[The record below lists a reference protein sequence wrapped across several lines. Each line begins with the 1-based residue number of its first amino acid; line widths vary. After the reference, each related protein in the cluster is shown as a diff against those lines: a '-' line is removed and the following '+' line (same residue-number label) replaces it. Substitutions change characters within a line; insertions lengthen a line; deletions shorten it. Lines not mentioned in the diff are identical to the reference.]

1 LAGGQQ
7 EPRGFP
13 LVALAKKQSFFDE
26 AIIDKGVWGMP
37 QLRTQFL
44 RQEVKGEA
52 SIYKYAK

>member
-1 LAGGQQ
+1 
-7 EPRGFP
+7 